1 MRRLQIPDA
10 ETFIA
15 AIHDELAR
23 TPQGRY
29 FHRLHV
35 VLSVLQGASTYDAAH
50 VYGHS
55 PRTVQYWV
63 HRLLDQGLAGLGE
76 RPRPGRPRRLTA
88 RAEARVRQELEQAP
102 RALGYDQTLWDGP
115 LLAHH
120 IEAHY
125 GVRYSVRHCQRLF
138 HQLGFSL
145 QRPRRQAAEA
155 DPDRQT
161 AFKKTSHDG

>member
-1 MRRLQIPDA
+1 MKRLEIPDA

-15 AIHDELAR
+15 AIQDELSR
-23 TPQGRY
+23 TPEGRY

-35 VLSVLQGASTYDAAH
+35 VLFVLHGASASEAARF
-50 VYGHS
+50 YGHA

-63 HRLLDQGLAGLGE
+63 HRLLEEGLAGLGE
-76 RPRPGRPRRLTA
+76 RPRPGRPQHLSPTEEERLCA
-88 RAEARVRQELEQAP
+88 ELEQPP

-120 IEAHY
+120 LEAQY
-125 GVRYSVRHCQRLF
+125 GVCYSVRHCQRLF
-138 HQLGFSL
+138 HALGFSL

-155 DPDRQT
+155 DPARQA
-161 AFKKTSHDG
+161 AFKKTSHNG